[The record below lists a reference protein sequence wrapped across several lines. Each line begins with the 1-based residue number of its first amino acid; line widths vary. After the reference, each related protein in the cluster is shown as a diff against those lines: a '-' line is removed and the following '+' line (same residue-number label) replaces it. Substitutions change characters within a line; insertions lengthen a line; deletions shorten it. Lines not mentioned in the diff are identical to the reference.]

1 MPSPSG
7 RPYLSEV
14 IDYDT
19 DIAPYQF
26 IKIYAG
32 VGSGKNYFVD
42 NLVKGNVFKH
52 SDGSFVEKKYVLLF
66 TSRRAKANEQLK
78 QKNSGY
84 DKAIGIY
91 DSWDYY
97 FDDEQICQY
106 ETSENAFCQT

>member
-1 MPSPSG
+1 M
-7 RPYLSEV
+7 
-14 IDYDT
+14 
-19 DIAPYQF
+19 
-26 IKIYAG
+26 
-32 VGSGKNYFVD
+32 
-42 NLVKGNVFKH
+42 KGNVFKH
-52 SDGSFVEKKYVLLF
+52 SDGSLVEKKYVLLF